1 MDEIYSMFSGLIIFY
16 HILPYFTIFYH
27 ILLPYFTYYTKHG
40 DFPCEVT
47 RGDPDIA
54 FRPAELLS
62 KVKALRPSPSF
73 TPCGGLTTIQ
83 CRWRF
88 YRDLGAGGRKGQK
101 TAERK
106 GGKLAKC
113 RKLGRS
119 YIWKWLEKN
128 MKQLWK
134 SRWKHY
140 GECSGMCVF
149 RIL

>member
-1 MDEIYSMFSGLIIFY
+1 MR
-16 HILPYFTIFYH
+16 
-27 ILLPYFTYYTKHG
+27 
-40 DFPCEVT
+40 EVI

-119 YIWKWLEKN
+119 YIWK
-128 MKQLWK
+128 
-134 SRWKHY
+134 
-140 GECSGMCVF
+140 
-149 RIL
+149 